1 MPEIINNEGF
11 LTPEIQKVEQKNRME
26 NSAALIENPIRDG
39 EIGADKVFIQANKI
53 EHNKNDGKWIINIS
67 SKDQTVVLDDKWKE
81 KLSLD
86 NSPVVMDL
94 RKGNGEKKLVSGGTW
109 VWIED
114 TSGNKSLALMRRD
127 AEAPVDAFCLTGPAG
142 RCGEKLSKTSV
153 DETNQEFIFLQSQSS
168 GETKL
173 LAFYRSDDDKEE
185 TIRQKLRQIGDVF
198 NALMNDYEK
207 TGNQQSKDDAE
218 YLVSHIKGEDDLEL
232 LKMGEMSDEK
242 QSLDEIV
249 MTVDGQEVDKVK
261 GIAYMDENNHT
272 LEVREVVLVKLPEGW
287 VLSKV
292 MDGEVFLRKTVLVS
306 EENLESLKDDKL
318 APALRNYIEK
328 ISDK

>member
-1 MPEIINNEGF
+1 MPEITNNEGF
-11 LTPEIQKVEQKNRME
+11 ITPEIQKIEQKNRME
-26 NSAALIENPIRDG
+26 NSAALIENPIRNG
-39 EIGADKVFIQANKI
+39 EIGADKVFIQADKI
-53 EHNKNDGKWIINIS
+53 EHKENEGKWIINIS
-67 SKDQTVVLDDKWKE
+67 SKDQTVVLDDKWKNE
-81 KLSLD
+81 LSLY

-114 TSGNKSLALMRRD
+114 TNGNRNLALMRRD
-127 AEAPVDAFCLTGPAG
+127 EGAPVDAFCLTGPAG

-173 LAFYRSDDDKEE
+173 LAFYRNDEDKEE
-185 TIRQKLRQIGDVF
+185 TVHQKLRQVGDVF
-198 NALMNDYEK
+198 NALMSDYEK
-207 TGNQQSKDDAE
+207 TGNQQSKNDAE
-218 YLVSHIKGEDDLEL
+218 YLVSHIKGEDNLEL

-242 QSLDEIV
+242 QLLDEIV
-249 MTVDGQEVDKVK
+249 MTVDGKEVDRVK

-272 LEVREVVLVKLPEGW
+272 LEVREVVNVKLPEGS

-292 MDGEVFLRKTVLVS
+292 IDGEVFLRKTVLVS
-306 EENLESLKDDKL
+306 EENLENLNDDKL
-318 APALRNYIEK
+318 VPALRNYVEK
-328 ISDK
+328 ISRK